1 MVPPRPGFP
10 FEPRRWRAAGLT
22 ATAWTSGAKGMSQQP
37 TTILVLEQ
45 GAAWPERL
53 AAWRPAATDTVV
65 IAQDEI
71 EHPFLLARRVESR
84 TARLLAEGR
93 PIVAAVLAVGSG
105 APALDPRDAAEGRAR
120 VARALLR
127 TLHENRGEPGTLW
140 IGAPAQLSDAD
151 RHDLL
156 ALAGALTALL
166 HGSGVTIAV
175 RFGEAAPE
183 RARPASGLLVRPRDV
198 AV

>member
-1 MVPPRPGFP
+1 MDPPRPGFP
-10 FEPRRWRAAGLT
+10 IEPRRWRAADLT
-22 ATAWTSGAKGMSQQP
+22 AADSSSGAKGMSQQP

-53 AAWRPAATDTVV
+53 ATWRQAATDTVV
-65 IAQDEI
+65 IAQDAQ

-105 APALDPRDAAEGRAR
+105 APALDQRDATEGRTR
-120 VARALLR
+120 VTRALLR
-127 TLHENRGEPGTLW
+127 TLHESRGEPGTLW
-140 IGAPAQLSDAD
+140 IGAPAHLSDAD

-156 ALAGALTALL
+156 ALAGTLTTLL
-166 HGSGVTIAV
+166 QGSGVTIAV

-183 RARPASGLLVRPRDV
+183 RARPASGLLARPRDV

>member
-1 MVPPRPGFP
+1 
-10 FEPRRWRAAGLT
+10 
-22 ATAWTSGAKGMSQQP
+22 MSHEP

-45 GAAWPERL
+45 GAIWPEHL
-53 AAWRPAATDTVV
+53 ADWRQGATGTVV
-65 IAQDEI
+65 IAQDEH

-84 TARLLAEGR
+84 AARLLAEGR
-93 PIVAAVLAVGSG
+93 PIVAAILAVGARAG
-105 APALDPRDAAEGRAR
+105 AHDPRDEADGRAR

-127 TLHENRGEPGTLW
+127 ALHESRSEPGTLW
-140 IGAPAQLSDAD
+140 MAASSPLTNAA

-156 ALAGALTALL
+156 ALAGTLTALL

-183 RARPASGLLVRPRDV
+183 RARPASGTLVRPRDV